1 MTGKVGSRA
10 PKTKFELLSKEVK
23 EFSMGGDFCLFRLSD
38 NEIIFYGDHPE
49 KYFKNESIVKKTEEG
64 LTFIKAEMKI

>member
-1 MTGKVGSRA
+1 
-10 PKTKFELLSKEVK
+10 
-23 EFSMGGDFCLFRLSD
+23 MGGDFCLFRLSD